1 VGSNPIQSGRS
12 VDSGQREERQGRRL
26 ERSGEEG
33 RTNLTQSRRVN
44 RGVAERMPDE
54 GELTIGDGACN
65 HMEWWHASI
74 NLLSEKQ

>member
-1 VGSNPIQSGRS
+1 MGSNPDTVGAGRWTVVSGKKDR
-12 VDSGQREERQGRRL
+12 GRRL

-54 GELTIGDGACN
+54 EKLTIGDGAWQPHGMVACQYQ
-65 HMEWWHASI
+65 
-74 NLLSEKQ
+74 LVK